1 MAQLGTSPARTMR
14 GLSFPWRVMLAVDL
28 INLSMRATNCSCNHS
43 NWDSLSCTVVIEAV
57 IPAGHE
63 TQATAKT
70 PVIETSVAIKSSLAT
85 EIAVAPGKMR
95 TRKPTAQ
102 SAAYFATTEMA
113 ATEMA
118 ATEMAATESAT
129 VTSAATKT
137 APVTSATATAP
148 VRKRVDSQS
157 AGESGNRSQ
166 DDHGLA

>member
-1 MAQLGTSPARTMR
+1 
-14 GLSFPWRVMLAVDL
+14 
-28 INLSMRATNCSCNHS
+28 
-43 NWDSLSCTVVIEAV
+43 
-57 IPAGHE
+57 
-63 TQATAKT
+63 
-70 PVIETSVAIKSSLAT
+70 VIETSVAIKCSLAT

-95 TRKPTAQ
+95 TRKPTAE
-102 SAAYFATTEMA
+102 SAAYFAT
-113 ATEMA
+113 TEMA